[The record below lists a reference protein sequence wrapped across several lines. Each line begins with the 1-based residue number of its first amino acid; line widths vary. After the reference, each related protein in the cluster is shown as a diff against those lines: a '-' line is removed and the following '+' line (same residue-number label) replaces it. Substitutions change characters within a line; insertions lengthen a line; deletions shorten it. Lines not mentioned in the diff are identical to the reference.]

1 MDAHVVVVPIPST
14 GGMTVVVIR
23 ASSAF
28 LIDPG
33 CYRRMENVGNSQD
46 PDVYT
51 GYRAVS
57 LRSCLLREDDRN
69 NGEGFQHIMILLSE
83 CIV

>member
-1 MDAHVVVVPIPST
+1 MVVPIPST
-14 GGMTVVVIR
+14 GGMAVVVIR

-46 PDVYT
+46 SDVYMIS
-51 GYRAVS
+51 RRKS
-57 LRSCLLREDDRN
+57 SEL
-69 NGEGFQHIMILLSE
+69 FIMRG
-83 CIV
+83 